1 MKGAVSTPRRWLL
14 PAAWYAALAVAIT
27 WPAAIHPVTSVPG
40 APRTD
45 AADSL
50 WSLWFTAV
58 RAQQGALPESV
69 AGLLNHP
76 EGGSFWPADPL
87 NGLLAIPLV
96 LTLGAAAAWT
106 VLVLGHLVFAGLAAH
121 RLGEAFEGNGYVS
134 GTLYA
139 AAPITLAHIHNGA
152 SESLGGTGWLALA
165 ALAVV
170 HLQRA
175 PTWARVGWTALALAL
190 AAVAHAYTGVLAF
203 VFLAAAVL
211 FGGSARARG
220 LLVAAGL
227 VGSLLAAGPA
237 AFALS
242 RSTASDNVV
251 GIKTDKELATIRRTI
266 GPADPEVFVHPGDF
280 RSPNFDKMSRY
291 GEELVHC
298 AYLGWVP
305 LLAAAWSLR
314 RRKGTAVLW
323 VAGFTA
329 LILAMG
335 PVLVADG
342 GPVILA
348 GRRAIPLPYLLLEP
362 LPGFRSLSLLWRLTQ
377 LTALGLAVL
386 ASRVPGKSALAAG
399 MLAALALAE
408 TRLLSPAR
416 RLPGHLNG
424 EVAPEIAALADAPA
438 GAVMNYPVVGGRA
451 YLYEQTA
458 HGKPVTGTLNFPNN
472 NASRKVWKAAM
483 ESAGVENGRF
493 AGIVSEEAEKAGI
506 RYLVVHVDAHADDDD
521 LHTEA
526 VRAIREAF
534 TPISESTGVRVYRFW

>member
-1 MKGAVSTPRRWLL
+1 MSTSRRWLL
-14 PAAWYAALAVAIT
+14 PGAWYAALAAAIT
-27 WPAAIHPVTSVPG
+27 WPAALHPITAVPG

-58 RAQQGALPESV
+58 RVREGALPDSV

-76 EGGSFWPADPL
+76 DGGTFWPADPL
-87 NGLLAIPLV
+87 NGLLAVPLV
-96 LTLGAAAAWT
+96 LAMGAAAAWT

-152 SESLGGTGWLALA
+152 SEALGGTGWLALA

-175 PTWARVGWTALALAL
+175 PSWPRVGVAALALAL
-190 AAVAHAYTGVLAF
+190 AAFAHAYTGVLAF
-203 VFLAAAVL
+203 IFLAGAVL

-220 LLVAAGL
+220 LLAAAGL
-227 VGSLLAAGPA
+227 AGSLLAAGPA
-237 AFALS
+237 GFALS
-242 RSTASDNVV
+242 RSTAKDNVV

-266 GPADPEVFVHPGDF
+266 GPADPEVLVHAGDF

-305 LLAAAWSLR
+305 LLAAALSLR
-314 RRKGTAVLW
+314 RRRGTAILW
-323 VAGFTA
+323 FAGLTA
-329 LILAMG
+329 VILAMG

-348 GRRAIPLPYLLLEP
+348 GRRAIPLPYLLVEP
-362 LPGFRSLSLLWRLTQ
+362 LPGFRSLSLLWRLAQ
-377 LTALGLAVL
+377 LAALALAVL
-386 ASRVPGKSALAAG
+386 SSRVSGKSAGVAG
-399 MLAALALAE
+399 ILTILALAE
-408 TRLLSPAR
+408 TRLASPAR
-416 RLPGHLNG
+416 RLPGHING
-424 EVAPEIAALADAPA
+424 EVAAEIVALAGAPD

-472 NASRKVWKAAM
+472 NASRTVWKAAM
-483 ESAGVENGRF
+483 ESAGVNDERF
-493 AGIVSEEAEKAGI
+493 AGIVSAEAQKEGI

-521 LHTEA
+521 MHTEA

-534 TPISESTGVRVYRFW
+534 TPMAESTGVRVYRFW